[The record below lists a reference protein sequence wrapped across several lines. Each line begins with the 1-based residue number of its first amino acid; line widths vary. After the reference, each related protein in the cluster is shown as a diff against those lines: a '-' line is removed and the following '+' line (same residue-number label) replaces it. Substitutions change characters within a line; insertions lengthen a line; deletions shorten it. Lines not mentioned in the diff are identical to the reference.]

1 LPDESKV
8 DYAYGVSE
16 DNQKIFDEMMLPVL
30 DLSLFGGFGT
40 VFSYGQTGSGKT
52 YTIQG
57 MITRI
62 GDALFDRQTDAH
74 KNEEGVSC
82 LTIKAR
88 FL

>member
-1 LPDESKV
+1 MPDENKV
-8 DYAYGVSE
+8 DYAYGANE

-30 DLSLFGGFGT
+30 DLSLYGGLGT

-62 GDALFDRQTDAH
+62 GDALFNRQTDAH
-74 KNEEGVSC
+74 KDQEGVSC